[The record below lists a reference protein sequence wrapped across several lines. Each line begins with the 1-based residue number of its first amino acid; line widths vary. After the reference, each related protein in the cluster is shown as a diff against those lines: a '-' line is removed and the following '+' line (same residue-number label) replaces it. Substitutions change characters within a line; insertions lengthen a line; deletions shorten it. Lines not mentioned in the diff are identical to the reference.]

1 MSDLEGNI
9 GGELEERELDLE
21 MIRDDLS
28 MVLEAINQY
37 QEHIDSLDNAEARR
51 VLEQIRDIEKENA
64 ARLLKL
70 ILKLDPIQADKFK
83 KEGL

>member
-37 QEHIDSLDNAEARR
+37 QEHIESLDNAEARR